1 MKGTTRKNSQKGGLL
16 NFLAAFTRVALP
28 LMKSVL
34 TLIPLAKSVLV
45 LLALTAA
52 ASATDAAIQKNI
64 FGLGTTLIISN
75 EKMDGVMK
83 IVKSLEEPDLQIN

>member
-16 NFLAAFTRVALP
+16 NFLAAFTRFALP
-28 LMKSVL
+28 LLKSVL

-45 LLALTAA
+45 PLGLTAA

-64 FGLGTTLIISN
+64 FRLGTTLIISN
-75 EKMDGVMK
+75 EKMNGVMK
-83 IVKSLEEPDLQIN
+83 IVKSLEELDLQIN